1 MLTPEYLE
9 ALPEPILAVIQELEE
24 WTIADVVRQLK
35 DAGLAELAENNYW
48 DIVYAYD
55 RTQEEK
61 KREQAKKKIDG
72 LFVVLFGAALAKSF
86 HSQAVG
92 YAKCGKKAKYASVSG
107 VIDNLSKQIREE
119 IANLT
124 GTLGFATIEG
134 GKVVFNPTA
143 TYFQKTLNKAVT
155 QIKSGAASYD
165 SVIRAAINEMSNSG
179 LRTVDYASG
188 TTRSLYAAT
197 RTAVMTGVNKASV
210 QMTETL
216 MDELGAE
223 YVEVT
228 AHAGARPSHAEWQ
241 GKVYRMNGSEPD
253 YPNLADETGYGTV
266 TGLCGANCRH
276 TFYPFFPG
284 ISKRAYTSKE
294 LRHID
299 APPFEFEGRMYTA
312 YEATQKQRQFER
324 NIRATKDKLVG
335 FDEAGLTDEFTAY
348 SARLKSIE
356 RGYRNFSK
364 AANLPTQNARTQA
377 AGFGKSASQKAV
389 WANRRKMIKKA
400 Q

>member
-9 ALPEPILAVIQELEE
+9 ALPEPILAVVQELEE

-35 DAGLAELAENNYW
+35 DAGLEELAENNYW

-55 RTQEEK
+55 QTQEQK
-61 KREQAKKKIDG
+61 KLEQAKKRING
-72 LFVVLFGAALAKSF
+72 LFVTLFGTALAKSF

-92 YAKCGKKAKYASVSG
+92 YAKFGKKAKYASVSSAME
-107 VIDNLSKQIREE
+107 NLSRKIQEE

-124 GTLGFATIEG
+124 GTLGFATVEG
-134 GKVVFNPTA
+134 GRVVFNPTA
-143 TYFQKTLNKAVT
+143 IYFQKTLNKAVT

-165 SVIRAAINEMSNSG
+165 SAIRAAVNEMANSG
-179 LRTVDYASG
+179 IRTVDYASG
-188 TTRSLYAAT
+188 ATRSLYSAT
-197 RTAVMTGVNKASV
+197 RTAVITGINRASV

-253 YPNLADETGYGTV
+253 YPNLADATGYGTV

-284 ISKRAYTSKE
+284 ISKRAYTNKE
-294 LRHID
+294 LRNID
-299 APPFEFEGRMYTA
+299 APPFEFEGKTYTA

-324 NIRATKDKLVG
+324 SIRAIKDKLAG
-335 FDEAGLTDEFTAY
+335 FDKAGLTDAFMAY

-364 AANLPTQNARTQA
+364 AANLPTQNARTQVT
-377 AGFGKSASQKAV
+377 GFGKSASQKAV
-389 WANRRKMIKKA
+389 WANRRNTINKA